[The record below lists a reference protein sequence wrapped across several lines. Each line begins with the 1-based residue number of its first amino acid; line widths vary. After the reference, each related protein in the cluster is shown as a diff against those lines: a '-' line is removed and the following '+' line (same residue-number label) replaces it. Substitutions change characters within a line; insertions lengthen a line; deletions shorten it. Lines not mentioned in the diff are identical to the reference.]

1 MAFLN
6 RYAKDIR
13 NFKSLYFHG
22 AIYNGTSKLFESQYI
37 RSVWNPDEEQW
48 YYSVIDVIAALTD
61 SSDPRNYWKVLKSRL
76 KKEGNETVTNC
87 NRLKLQAADGK
98 MRLTDV
104 ANTEELL
111 RIIQSVPSPKAEPF
125 KLWLAQTGADHL
137 LDLADAKKLQEEI
150 DTRIRARDDVREHNK
165 SLAKAAQ
172 DAGVSTNQ
180 EFARFQ
186 NSGYMGLYDGE
197 TAAAIKR
204 RKGLKKSE
212 DILDNMGSEELGA
225 NLFRITQA
233 EAKLRR
239 ENIQSKEEA
248 NKAHFEVGYTVR
260 KAIESLGGTMPE
272 DLPTP
277 DKSIK
282 QIEHERKNQLKKK

>member
-1 MAFLN
+1 ME
-6 RYAKDIR
+6 DIM
-13 NFKSLYFHG
+13 NEL
-22 AIYNGTSKLFESQYI
+22 KLFESQYI
-37 RSVWNPDEEQW
+37 RSAWNPDEDQW

-61 SSDPRNYWKVLKSRL
+61 SKNPSAYWRKLKQRL
-76 KKEGNETVTNC
+76 SEEGNETVTNC
-87 NRLKLQAADGK
+87 HKLKLEAADGK

-104 ANTEELL
+104 ANTEQLL

-137 LDLADAKKLQEEI
+137 MDLADAKKLQEELN
-150 DTRIRARDDVREHNK
+150 TRMQARDDVREHNK

-172 DAGVSTNQ
+172 DAGVSTNKD
-180 EFARFQ
+180 FAKFQ
-186 NSGYMGLYDGE
+186 NSGYIGLYNGE

-233 EAKLRR
+233 EAKLKR
-239 ENIQSKEEA
+239 ENIQSKEDA

-282 QIEHERKNQLKKK
+282 QIEREQKKPLKINKEK

>member
-1 MAFLN
+1 MTKQNAIKVFEEKKV
-6 RYAKDIR
+6 RTVWDSDKEEW
-13 NFKSLYFHG
+13 YFS
-22 AIYNGTSKLFESQYI
+22 I
-37 RSVWNPDEEQW
+37 V
-48 YYSVIDVIAALTD
+48 DVIEILTEQ
-61 SSDPRNYWKVLKSRL
+61 PNHQGARNYWKVLKNRMS
-76 KKEGNETVTNC
+76 KEGNETVTNC

>member
-1 MAFLN
+1 MNEL
-6 RYAKDIR
+6 
-13 NFKSLYFHG
+13 
-22 AIYNGTSKLFESQYI
+22 KLFESQYI

-150 DTRIRARDDVREHNK
+150 DTRIRDRDDVREHNK

>member
-1 MAFLN
+1 
-6 RYAKDIR
+6 
-13 NFKSLYFHG
+13 
-22 AIYNGTSKLFESQYI
+22 
-37 RSVWNPDEEQW
+37 
-48 YYSVIDVIAALTD
+48 
-61 SSDPRNYWKVLKSRL
+61 
-76 KKEGNETVTNC
+76 
-87 NRLKLQAADGK
+87 

-150 DTRIRARDDVREHNK
+150 DTRIR
-165 SLAKAAQ
+165 LAMTSANIINRWRRRPKMPAFRQIKNLQDSRIAAIW
-172 DAGVSTNQ
+172 
-180 EFARFQ
+180 
-186 NSGYMGLYDGE
+186 GYTME
-197 TAAAIKR
+197 KPAAAIKR

-212 DILDNMGSEELGA
+212 DILDNMGSEKLGA

-233 EAKLRR
+233 EAKLWR
-239 ENIQSKEEA
+239 ENIRSKEEA

>member
-1 MAFLN
+1 MTKQNAIKVFEEKKV
-6 RYAKDIR
+6 RTVWDSDKEEW
-13 NFKSLYFHG
+13 YFS
-22 AIYNGTSKLFESQYI
+22 I
-37 RSVWNPDEEQW
+37 V
-48 YYSVIDVIAALTD
+48 DVIEILTEQ
-61 SSDPRNYWKVLKSRL
+61 PNHQGARNYWKVLKNRMS
-76 KKEGNETVTNC
+76 KEGNETVTNC

-111 RIIQSVPSPKAEPF
+111 RIIQSIPSPKAEPF

>member
-1 MAFLN
+1 M
-6 RYAKDIR
+6 
-13 NFKSLYFHG
+13 
-22 AIYNGTSKLFESQYI
+22 T
-37 RSVWNPDEEQW
+37 
-48 YYSVIDVIAALTD
+48 
-61 SSDPRNYWKVLKSRL
+61 
-76 KKEGNETVTNC
+76 
-87 NRLKLQAADGK
+87 
-98 MRLTDV
+98 
-104 ANTEELL
+104 
-111 RIIQSVPSPKAEPF
+111 
-125 KLWLAQTGADHL
+125 
-137 LDLADAKKLQEEI
+137 
-150 DTRIRARDDVREHNK
+150 
-165 SLAKAAQ
+165 AQ

-186 NSGYMGLYDGE
+186 NSDYMGLYDGE

-204 RKGLKKSE
+204 RKGLKKSG

-233 EAKLRR
+233 ETKLRR

-272 DLPTP
+272 DLPAP

-282 QIEHERKNQLKKK
+282 HIEHERKNQLKKK

>member
-1 MAFLN
+1 MNEL
-6 RYAKDIR
+6 
-13 NFKSLYFHG
+13 
-22 AIYNGTSKLFESQYI
+22 KLFESQYI

-48 YYSVIDVIAALTD
+48 YYSVIDVVAALTD
-61 SSDPRNYWKVLKSRL
+61 SANPTDYL
-76 KKEGNETVTNC
+76 KKMRKRDTELGNYIGTNC
-87 NRLKLQAADGK
+87 PQVTMETQTGK
-98 MRLTDV
+98 HRKTLA
-104 ANTEELL
+104 ANTEQLL
-111 RIIQSVPSPKAEPF
+111 RIIQSIPSPKAEPF
-125 KLWLAQTGADHL
+125 KIWLAQTGADHL

-248 NKAHFEVGYTVR
+248 NKAHFEVGYIVR

-272 DLPTP
+272 NLPTP

>member
-1 MAFLN
+1 MNEL
-6 RYAKDIR
+6 
-13 NFKSLYFHG
+13 
-22 AIYNGTSKLFESQYI
+22 KLFESQYI
-37 RSVWNPDEEQW
+37 RSAWNPDEDQW

-61 SSDPRNYWKVLKSRL
+61 SKNPSAYWRKLKQRL
-76 KKEGNETVTNC
+76 SEEGNETVTNC
-87 NRLKLQAADGK
+87 HKLKLEAADGK

-104 ANTEELL
+104 ANTEQLL

-137 LDLADAKKLQEEI
+137 MDLADAKKLQEELN
-150 DTRIRARDDVREHNK
+150 TRMQARDDVREHNK

-172 DAGVSTNQ
+172 DAGVSTNKD
-180 EFARFQ
+180 FAKFQ
-186 NSGYMGLYDGE
+186 NSGYMGLYNGE

-233 EAKLRR
+233 EAKLKR
-239 ENIQSKEEA
+239 ENIQSKEDA

-282 QIEHERKNQLKKK
+282 QIEREQKKPLKINKEK

>member
-1 MAFLN
+1 MEDTMNEL
-6 RYAKDIR
+6 
-13 NFKSLYFHG
+13 
-22 AIYNGTSKLFESQYI
+22 KLFESQYI
-37 RSVWNPDEEQW
+37 RSAWNPDEDQW

-61 SSDPRNYWKVLKSRL
+61 SKNPSAYWRKLKQRL
-76 KKEGNETVTNC
+76 SEEGNETVTNC
-87 NRLKLQAADGK
+87 HKLKLEAADGK

-104 ANTEELL
+104 ANTEQLL

-137 LDLADAKKLQEEI
+137 MDLEDAKKLQEELN
-150 DTRIRARDDVREHNK
+150 IRMQARDDVREHNK
-165 SLAKAAQ
+165 SLAKAAK
-172 DAGVSTNQ
+172 DAGVSTNKD
-180 EFARFQ
+180 FAKFQ
-186 NSGYMGLYDGE
+186 NSGYMGLYNGE

-233 EAKLRR
+233 EAKLKR
-239 ENIQSKEEA
+239 ENIQSKEDA

-272 DLPTP
+272 YLPTP

-282 QIEHERKNQLKKK
+282 QIEREQKKPLKINKEK